1 MSGADPDLLLRGG
14 SDSVLLALPVVLPFV
29 IFFFLA
35 QNSGGAPLP
44 RAPPLDPPLSVHQAK
59 FKIHSPG
66 VF

>member
-14 SDSVLLALPVVLPFV
+14 SDSVLLALPVVLPSV

-44 RAPPLDPPLSVHQAK
+44 RAPPM